1 VASGET
7 LGVPLSELSSIA
19 SVGAVFAAGLLSVF
33 SPCVM
38 PLMPAYLSLI
48 SGVSVEEM
56 QEAVEHEPRL
66 RRRVLFAC
74 LGFVA
79 GFSTVF
85 VVLGASAT
93 AVGRLLLTWHTEVLG
108 VELRVSHLAG
118 LLIIVMGLHLMGILR
133 LHLLYRDRHF
143 QVGSRRK
150 MSPLGTYLVG
160 AAFAFGWSPCV
171 GPILAGVLTIA
182 GSRETVGEGVVL
194 LAIYSAGLGVPF
206 LLAGWSI
213 EYFFRAFQRM
223 KAYFRVVELASGTLL
238 VGVGLLV
245 ATDKLSALNSYFTFL
260 NRFIMAAEQ
269 ALL

>member
-1 VASGET
+1 MGEF
-7 LGVPLSELSSIA
+7 SSVA
-19 SVGAVFAAGLLSVF
+19 SVGAVFVAGLLSVF

-56 QEAVEHEPRL
+56 QEGEAEPNL
-66 RRRVLFAC
+66 RRRVLTAC

-85 VVLGASAT
+85 IVLGASAT
-93 AVGRLLLTWHTEVLG
+93 ALGRLMRFWRTEIFG
-108 VELRVSHLAG
+108 VEIGVAQIAG
-118 LLIIVMGLHLMGILR
+118 VLIIVMGLHMMGVLR

-143 QVGSRRK
+143 QVGRRK
-150 MSPLGTYLVG
+150 KMSAVGTYLIG

-171 GPILAGVLTIA
+171 GPILAGVLGIA
-182 GSRETVGEGVVL
+182 GSQETVGRGMVL
-194 LAIYSAGLGVPF
+194 LGVYSAGLGVPF

-213 EYFFRAFQRM
+213 EFFFRAFQRM
-223 KAYFRVVELASGTLL
+223 KTYFRAVEVASGTLL
-238 VGVGLLV
+238 IGVGLLV
-245 ATDKLSALNSYFTFL
+245 ATDQLSALNSYFTFL
-260 NRFIMAAEQ
+260 TRFILAAEQ

>member
-1 VASGET
+1 MG
-7 LGVPLSELSSIA
+7 ELSSVA

-56 QEAVEHEPRL
+56 QELGPAEASL
-66 RRRVLFAC
+66 RRRVLTAC

-85 VVLGASAT
+85 IVLGASAT
-93 AVGRLLLTWHTEVLG
+93 AIGQILRFWRAEVFG
-108 VELRVSHLAG
+108 VEFGVAQIAG
-118 LLIIVMGLHLMGILR
+118 VLIIVMGLHMMGLLR
-133 LHLLYRDRHF
+133 LPILYRDTHF
-143 QVGSRRK
+143 RVGQRRG
-150 MSPLGTYLVG
+150 MSALGTYLVG

-171 GPILAGVLTIA
+171 GPILAGVLGIA
-182 GSRETVGEGVVL
+182 GSQETVGRGMAL
-194 LAIYSAGLGVPF
+194 LAVYSAGLGVPF

-213 EYFFRAFQRM
+213 EFFFRTFRRI
-223 KAYFRVVELASGTLL
+223 KSYFRVVEVASGVLL
-238 VGVGLLV
+238 IAVGLLV
-245 ATDKLSALNSYFTFL
+245 ATDQLSALNSYFTFL
-260 NRFIMAAEQ
+260 TRFILAAEQ

>member
-1 VASGET
+1 MEEFSSLAS
-7 LGVPLSELSSIA
+7 I
-19 SVGAVFAAGLLSVF
+19 GAVFAAGLLSVF

-56 QEAVEHEPRL
+56 QEAADENEPGK
-66 RRRVLFAC
+66 RRRVLLAC

-93 AVGRLLLTWHTEVLG
+93 AAGRLLRIWRTEIFGIEVG
-108 VELRVSHLAG
+108 VAQLAG
-118 LLIIVMGLHLMGILR
+118 LLIIFMGLHMMGLLR
-133 LHLLYRDRHF
+133 LGVLYQDRRFH
-143 QVGSRRK
+143 VEGRKK
-150 MSPLGTYLVG
+150 MSAVGTYLVG

-171 GPILAGVLTIA
+171 GPILAGVLGIA
-182 GSRETVGEGVVL
+182 GSQDTVGRGMMLLGV
-194 LAIYSAGLGVPF
+194 YSAGLGVPF

-213 EYFFRAFQRM
+213 QAFFRAFQRM
-223 KAYFRVVELASGTLL
+223 KHYFRAVELASGALL
-238 VGVGLLV
+238 LAVGLLV
-245 ATDKLSALNSYFTFL
+245 VTDRLSSLNSYFAFL
-260 NRFIMAAEQ
+260 TRFILAAEQ

>member
-1 VASGET
+1 M
-7 LGVPLSELSSIA
+7 SEFSSVA

-56 QEAVEHEPRL
+56 QEGCEHEPL
-66 RRRVLFAC
+66 KRRRVLLAC

-93 AVGRLLLTWHTEVLG
+93 ALGRLLRVWRTELFG
-108 VELRVSHLAG
+108 VEFGIAQLAG
-118 LLIIVMGLHLMGILR
+118 VLIMVMGLHMMGLLR
-133 LHLLYRDRHF
+133 LGLLYQDRHF
-143 QVGSRRK
+143 RVGSRRK
-150 MSPLGTYLVG
+150 MTAVGTYLVG

-171 GPILAGVLTIA
+171 GPILAGVLGIA
-182 GSRETVGEGVVL
+182 GSQETVGRGMAL
-194 LAIYSAGLGVPF
+194 LAVYSAGLGVPF

-213 EYFFRAFQRM
+213 EVFFRAFQRM
-223 KAYFRVVELASGTLL
+223 KSYFRVVELASGALL
-238 VGVGLLV
+238 VAVGLLV
-245 ATDKLSALNSYFTFL
+245 ATDQLSALNSYFTFL
-260 NRFIMAAEQ
+260 TRFILAAEQ

>member
-1 VASGET
+1 MG
-7 LGVPLSELSSIA
+7 ELSSVA

-56 QEAVEHEPRL
+56 QDASENESNL
-66 RRRVLFAC
+66 RRRVLIAC

-85 VVLGASAT
+85 ILLGASAT
-93 AVGRLLLTWHTEVLG
+93 AVGRFARVWRAEIFGFEFG
-108 VELRVSHLAG
+108 VAQIAG
-118 LLIIVMGLHLMGILR
+118 ALIIVMGLHMMGVFQ

-143 QVGSRRK
+143 QVGNRRK
-150 MSPLGTYLVG
+150 MSAIGTYFVG

-171 GPILAGVLTIA
+171 GPILAGVLGIA
-182 GSRETVGEGVVL
+182 GSQETVGRGMFL
-194 LAIYSAGLGVPF
+194 LAVYSAGLGVPF

-213 EYFFRAFQRM
+213 EFFFRAFQRV
-223 KAYFRVVELASGTLL
+223 KAYFRVIEVASGTLL
-238 VGVGLLV
+238 IAVGLLV
-245 ATDKLSALNSYFTFL
+245 ATDQLSALNGYFAFL
-260 NRFIMAAEQ
+260 NRFILAAEK

>member
-1 VASGET
+1 MG
-7 LGVPLSELSSIA
+7 ELSSVA

-56 QEAVEHEPRL
+56 QDAADEGEGQL
-66 RRRVLFAC
+66 RRRVLTAC

-85 VVLGASAT
+85 IVLGASAT
-93 AVGRLLLTWHTEVLG
+93 ALGRLARVWRTEVFG
-108 VELRVSHLAG
+108 VEFGIAQLAG
-118 LLIIVMGLHLMGILR
+118 LLIIVMGLHMMGVLR
-133 LHLLYRDRHF
+133 LHMLYRDRHF

-150 MSPLGTYLVG
+150 MSAVGTYFVG

-171 GPILAGVLTIA
+171 GPILAGVLGIA
-182 GSRETVGEGVVL
+182 GSQDTVGRGMAL
-194 LAIYSAGLGVPF
+194 LAVYSAGLGVPF

-213 EYFFRAFQRM
+213 EFFFRAFQRI
-223 KAYFRVVELASGTLL
+223 KAYFRVVEVASGALL
-238 VGVGLLV
+238 IAVGLLV
-245 ATDKLSALNSYFTFL
+245 ATDQLSALNSYFTFL
-260 NRFIMAAEQ
+260 TRFILAAEQ

>member
-1 VASGET
+1 MAEFSSVASIGT
-7 LGVPLSELSSIA
+7 
-19 SVGAVFAAGLLSVF
+19 VFAAGLLSVF

-56 QEAVEHEPRL
+56 QEAVEHGEPQL
-66 RRRVLFAC
+66 RRRVLLAC

-85 VVLGASAT
+85 VLLGASAT
-93 AVGRLLLTWHTEVLG
+93 ALGRLLRIWRTEILG
-108 VELRVSHLAG
+108 VEVGVAQLAG
-118 LLIIVMGLHLMGILR
+118 VLIIVMGLHLTGVLR

-143 QVGSRRK
+143 QVRSRRK
-150 MSPLGTYLVG
+150 MSPVGTYLVG

-171 GPILAGVLTIA
+171 GPILAGVLGIA
-182 GSRETVGEGVVL
+182 GSQETVGRGMGL
-194 LAIYSAGLGVPF
+194 LAVYSAGLGVPF

-213 EYFFRAFQRM
+213 EYFFRTFQRM
-223 KAYFRVVELASGTLL
+223 KGYFRVVEVGSGALL
-238 VGVGLLV
+238 IAVGLLV
-245 ATDKLSALNSYFTFL
+245 ATDQLSALNSYFTFL
-260 NRFIMAAEQ
+260 SRFILAAEQ

>member
-1 VASGET
+1 MVD
-7 LGVPLSELSSIA
+7 LSSLA
-19 SVGAVFAAGLLSVF
+19 SVGAVFVAGLLSVF

-56 QEAVEHEPRL
+56 QDAVENESHL
-66 RRRVLFAC
+66 RRRVLTAC

-93 AVGRLLLTWHTEVLG
+93 AIGRLMRVWHTEVLG
-108 VELRVSHLAG
+108 VDIGVAQLAG
-118 LLIIVMGLHLMGILR
+118 LLIVVMGLHMMGVLR

-143 QVGSRRK
+143 DVGRRRK
-150 MSPLGTYLVG
+150 MSAIGTFFVG

-171 GPILAGVLTIA
+171 GPILAGVLGIA
-182 GSRETVGEGVVL
+182 GSQETVGRGMAL
-194 LAIYSAGLGVPF
+194 LAVYSAGLGVPF

-213 EYFFRAFQRM
+213 EFFFRAFQRI
-223 KAYFRVVELASGTLL
+223 KAYFRVVEVASGALL
-238 VGVGLLV
+238 IAVGLLV
-245 ATDKLSALNSYFTFL
+245 ATDQLSALNGYFAFL
-260 NRFIMAAEQ
+260 SRFILAAEHT
-269 ALL
+269 LL

>member
-1 VASGET
+1 MNEF
-7 LGVPLSELSSIA
+7 SSVA

-56 QEAVEHEPRL
+56 QEGVEHEPRM
-66 RRRVLFAC
+66 RRRVLLAC

-93 AVGRLLLTWHTEVLG
+93 ALGRMLRIWRTEVFG
-108 VELRVSHLAG
+108 VEFGIAQLAG
-118 LLIIVMGLHLMGILR
+118 VLIIVMGLHMMGLLR
-133 LHLLYRDRHF
+133 LGLLYQDRHF
-143 QVGSRRK
+143 RVGNRKK
-150 MSPLGTYLVG
+150 MSALGTYLVG

-171 GPILAGVLTIA
+171 GPILAGVLGIA
-182 GSRETVGEGVVL
+182 GSQETVGRGMVL
-194 LAIYSAGLGVPF
+194 LGVYSAGLGVPF

-213 EYFFRAFQRM
+213 DFFFRAFQRM
-223 KAYFRVVELASGTLL
+223 KRYFRVVELASGALL
-238 VGVGLLV
+238 VAVGLLV
-245 ATDKLSALNSYFTFL
+245 ATDQLSALNSYFTFL
-260 NRFIMAAEQ
+260 TRFILAAEK